1 MGGITHCAGRPDQPP
16 VKDPAMVLKEFLP
29 LELVFM
35 PAWWHKHYGIKF
47 DQSFYL
53 DKETRIRN
61 EQAMNQALY
70 ERYGEMRLGQADYER
85 RPILGSK
92 HVAGGFVVPALM
104 GCQID
109 FVEDRNLYT
118 MGVSLTDEQAMQLE
132 VPDPRTTWPMNQLL
146 ADMDELEA
154 EFGYVEGDFD
164 LDGAFNLAISL
175 RGQHLFLDFRKA
187 PAIAR
192 RLLDVCARA
201 LVAVAECVK
210 SRTGTLSIATNRMIT
225 HVDKSLFLHSNCS
238 VQMVSPATYTEFL
251 LEPELYLA
259 ARLQPYGIYYC
270 GSNMHRYTAT
280 YARVPAAF
288 FDVGW
293 GIGRG
298 RLPQS
303 FARAFLQP
311 PAQPGADEQRLT
323 RRDRRWRRAPAH
335 QLPAL
340 GAGRGMLHQHGPQH
354 AGRKLVGD
362 VRNRAALS
370 PVRRVKWF

>member
-1 MGGITHCAGRPDQPP
+1 MGGINHCAGRPAQPP
-16 VKDPAMVLKEFLP
+16 VKDPALVLKEFLP

-70 ERYGEMRLGQADYER
+70 ERYGEMRLGQADYGR

-118 MGVSLTDEQAMQLE
+118 MGVRLTDEQAMQLE

-210 SRTGTLSIATNRMIT
+210 SRTGTLIGMG
-225 HVDKSLFLHSNCS
+225 
-238 VQMVSPATYTEFL
+238 
-251 LEPELYLA
+251 LY
-259 ARLQPYGIYYC
+259 
-270 GSNMHRYTAT
+270 SS
-280 YARVPAAF
+280 F
-288 FDVGW
+288 FDLSPRAK
-293 GIGRG
+293 IRADCLPGRDNLERYLWPHLEILYG
-298 RLPQS
+298 
-303 FARAFLQP
+303 
-311 PAQPGADEQRLT
+311 
-323 RRDRRWRRAPAH
+323 DRRH
-335 QLPAL
+335 L
-340 GAGRGMLHQHGPQH
+340 
-354 AGRKLVGD
+354 
-362 VRNRAALS
+362 
-370 PVRRVKWF
+370 VRRVAQA